1 MPIKEQERQEKFLAT
16 LLALAL
22 QAERSVALRIR
33 PDFIT
38 SMRKVR
44 RLVQRMAA
52 DGEFRQYEWRQLRR
66 QVPDILVPA
75 VSAMA
80 VELLPE
86 LKDLAGPVQVF
97 GQDYADLEPTSPIEP
112 SDQEIVATT
121 LIAGVPLIRL
131 LGPSGN
137 MTQSLS
143 KFLDQVVM
151 LGLLRGDTTAKIADD
166 VLSLTLIN
174 GKLTPRIKKGSFASK
189 VSTQIKNTVASGV
202 WSAVN
207 NNLFTS
213 WQTVTDTRW
222 VWNAVLD
229 ERLCPICSP
238 LNGKL
243 VPKPTSFVS
252 TVFGIN
258 QPPVHPNCRCA
269 ILPLRT

>member
-1 MPIKEQERQEKFLAT
+1 MPTDEQERQEKFLAT

-22 QAERSVALRIR
+22 RAERAVALKIR
-33 PDFIT
+33 PDFLA
-38 SMRKVR
+38 SMRQVR

-66 QVPDILVPA
+66 QVPDILAPA
-75 VSAMA
+75 ISAMA

-97 GQDYADLEPTSPIEP
+97 GQDYVDLEPEP
-112 SDQEIVATT
+112 TVEPTDQEIMATT
-121 LIAGVPLIRL
+121 LIAGVPLVKL
-131 LGPSGN
+131 LGPGGN
-137 MTQSLS
+137 MSQSLAN
-143 KFLDQVVM
+143 FLDRIVM
-151 LGLLRGDTTAKIADD
+151 VGLLRGDTTAEIAED
-166 VLSLTLIN
+166 VLALTLIN
-174 GKLTPRIKKGSFASK
+174 GKLTPRVQKGSFASK
-189 VSTQIKNTVASGV
+189 ASAQIKNTVASGV

-207 NNLFTS
+207 NNLFKAWRNVDNT
-213 WQTVTDTRW
+213 TW

-238 LNGKL
+238 LNGKI

-269 ILPLRT
+269 ILPLKT

>member
-1 MPIKEQERQEKFLAT
+1 MPTDEQERQEKFLAT

-22 QAERSVALRIR
+22 SAERAVALRIR
-33 PDFIT
+33 PDFLA
-38 SMRKVR
+38 SMRQVR

-66 QVPDILVPA
+66 QVPDILAPA
-75 VSAMA
+75 VAAMA

-97 GQDYADLEPTSPIEP
+97 GQDYVGLDPGPTIEPT
-112 SDQEIVATT
+112 DQEIMATT
-121 LIAGVPLIRL
+121 LIAGVPLVKL
-131 LGPSGN
+131 LGPGGN
-137 MTQSLS
+137 MSQSLAN
-143 KFLDQVVM
+143 FLDRIVTV
-151 LGLLRGDTTAKIADD
+151 GLLRGDTTAQIAED
-166 VLSLTLIN
+166 VLALTLIN

-189 VSTQIKNTVASGV
+189 ASAQIKNTVASGV

-213 WQTVTDTRW
+213 WRTVDNTTW

-238 LNGKL
+238 LNGKI

-252 TVFGIN
+252 TVFGVN

>member
-1 MPIKEQERQEKFLAT
+1 MPTDEQERQEKFLAT

-22 QAERSVALRIR
+22 SAERAVALRIR
-33 PDFIT
+33 PDFLA
-38 SMRKVR
+38 SMRQVR

-66 QVPDILVPA
+66 QVPDILAPA
-75 VSAMA
+75 ISAMA

-97 GQDYADLEPTSPIEP
+97 GQDYVDLEPGPTIEP
-112 SDQEIVATT
+112 TDQEIMATT
-121 LIAGVPLIRL
+121 LIAGVPLVKL
-131 LGPSGN
+131 LGPGGN
-137 MTQSLS
+137 MSQSLAN
-143 KFLDQVVM
+143 FLDRIVTV
-151 LGLLRGDTTAKIADD
+151 GLLRGDTTAQIAED
-166 VLSLTLIN
+166 VLALTLIN

-189 VSTQIKNTVASGV
+189 ASAQIKNTVASGV

-213 WQTVTDTRW
+213 WRTVDNTTW

-229 ERLCPICSP
+229 ERLCPVCSP
-238 LNGKL
+238 LNGKI

-269 ILPLRT
+269 ILPLKT

>member
-1 MPIKEQERQEKFLAT
+1 MPTDEQERQEKFLAT

-22 QAERSVALRIR
+22 SAERAVALRIR
-33 PDFIT
+33 PDFMA
-38 SMRKVR
+38 SMRQVR

-66 QVPDILVPA
+66 QVPDILAPA
-75 VSAMA
+75 VAAMA

-97 GQDYADLEPTSPIEP
+97 GQDYVDKEPGPTVEPT
-112 SDQEIVATT
+112 DQEILATT
-121 LIAGVPLIRL
+121 LVAGVPLVKL
-131 LGPSGN
+131 LGPRGS
-137 MTQSLS
+137 MSQSLAN
-143 KFLDQVVM
+143 FLDRVVSV
-151 LGLLRGDTTAKIADD
+151 GLLRGDTTAEIADN
-166 VLSLTLIN
+166 VLQLKLVD
-174 GKLTPRIKKGSFASK
+174 GKLTPKIKKGSFASK
-189 VSTQIKNTVASGV
+189 ASCQIKNTVASGV

-207 NNLFTS
+207 NNLFTA
-213 WQTVTDTRW
+213 WRDVENVRW

-238 LNGKL
+238 LNGKI

-252 TVFGIN
+252 TVYGIN

>member
-1 MPIKEQERQEKFLAT
+1 MPTDEQERQEQFLAT

-22 QAERSVALRIR
+22 RAERAVALRIK
-33 PDFIT
+33 PDFLA
-38 SMRKVR
+38 SMRQVR

-52 DGEFRQYEWRQLRR
+52 DGDFRQYEWRQLRR
-66 QVPDILVPA
+66 QVPDILAPA
-75 VSAMA
+75 VAAMA

-97 GQDYADLEPTSPIEP
+97 GQDYADLEPAPTEEDDDAAIL
-112 SDQEIVATT
+112 ATT
-121 LIAGVPLIRL
+121 LIAGVPLVKM
-131 LGPSGN
+131 LGPGGN
-137 MTQSLS
+137 MSQSLAN
-143 KFLDQVVM
+143 FLDRIVTV
-151 LGLLRGDTTAKIADD
+151 GLLRGDTTAEIADD
-166 VLSLTLIN
+166 VLALTLIN
-174 GKLTPRIKKGSFASK
+174 GKLTPRVKKGSFASK
-189 VSTQIKNTVASGV
+189 ASTQIKNTIASSV

-207 NNLFTS
+207 NNLFKS
-213 WQTVTDTRW
+213 WKTVDNSQW

-238 LNGKL
+238 LNGKI

-252 TVFGIN
+252 TVFGVN

>member
-1 MPIKEQERQEKFLAT
+1 MPTDEQERQERFAKT

-22 QAERSVALRIR
+22 AAERAVALRIK
-33 PDFIT
+33 PDFLA
-38 SMRKVR
+38 SMRQVR

-66 QVPDILVPA
+66 QVPDILAPA
-75 VSAMA
+75 VAAMA

-97 GQDYADLEPTSPIEP
+97 GQDYADLDPAPTEEDDDAAIL
-112 SDQEIVATT
+112 ATT
-121 LIAGVPLIRL
+121 LIAGVPLVKM
-131 LGPSGN
+131 LGPGGN
-137 MTQSLS
+137 MSQSLAN
-143 KFLDQVVM
+143 FLDRIVTV
-151 LGLLRGDTTAKIADD
+151 GLLRGDTTAEIADD
-166 VLSLTLIN
+166 VLALTVIN
-174 GKLTPRIKKGSFASK
+174 GKLTPRVKKGSFASK
-189 VSTQIKNTVASGV
+189 ASTQIKNTIASSV

-207 NNLFTS
+207 NNLFKS
-213 WQTVTDTRW
+213 WKTVDNTQW

-238 LNGKL
+238 LNGKI

-252 TVFGIN
+252 TVFGVN
-258 QPPVHPNCRCA
+258 QPPVHPNCRCV